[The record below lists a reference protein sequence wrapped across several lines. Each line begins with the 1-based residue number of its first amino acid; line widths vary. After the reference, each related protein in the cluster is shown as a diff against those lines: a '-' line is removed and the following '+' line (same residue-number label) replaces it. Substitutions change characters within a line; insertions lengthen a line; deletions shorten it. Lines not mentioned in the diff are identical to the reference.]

1 MIYSIITGII
11 AGFIGCKLSGREG
24 KGCLV
29 DLILGLVGG
38 WLGGWVFALLGI
50 HWAGV
55 IGQIGTAAI
64 GALLFIWLWEKIMK

>member
-1 MIYSIITGII
+1 MLTGIITGVI

-38 WLGGWVFALLGI
+38 WLGGWLFAVLGI
-50 HWAGV
+50 HWGG
-55 IGQIGTAAI
+55 ILGEIGTAAV
-64 GALLFIWLWEKIMK
+64 GAMIFIVLWEKLMK